1 VQINLWL
8 KFYASQRVLLP
19 VTSYNSFQNHD
30 INVTPSKTMTS
41 TAIIEMGDAWD
52 LGFTDELWNN
62 TT

>member
-1 VQINLWL
+1 MHLYKEPKECKSIFGSN
-8 KFYASQRVLLP
+8 SMLP
-19 VTSYNSFQNHD
+19 NVSYCQLQA
-30 INVTPSKTMTS
+30 ITPSKTMTS